1 MDIGN
6 IPCNTFARP
15 ETPPRDNPSLNAIVP
30 IPKEQIILPTTIKK
44 VSLICFIHITPLIYY
59 VVLLYMR

>member
-6 IPCNTFARP
+6 ITCSTFARP
-15 ETPPRDNPSLNAIVP
+15 ETPPKDNPSLNAIVP

-44 VSLICFIHITPLIYY
+44 VFLICFIPIPPAIYY
-59 VVLLYMR
+59 VLLLYMR